1 MARKEYAVAVRAAEL
16 GTGVQIRHHGSAGE
30 IHRAVTEVL
39 KHAVYRESA
48 YKIGADF
55 RECRRCRKNCRFYR
69 KNRQSCKSNHWLT
82 RK

>member
-30 IHRAVTEVL
+30 IRRAVTEVL
-39 KHAVYRESA
+39 KHAVYRENA

-55 RECRRCRKNCRFYR
+55 RKCGVAGKIADFVEKTVNLA
-69 KNRQSCKSNHWLT
+69 KAT
-82 RK
+82 IG